1 MKYLWYIALSCLFI
15 LLVWIDLPE
24 NTPINITLGNRTLK
38 TILNPLTI
46 DTKVYGITI
55 KKSFTT
61 SYGLDLKGGSHL
73 VFEADTTKLPAA
85 DVTDALQSSRDI
97 IERRINYFGASEP
110 VIQTIKSQDRYRILV
125 ELPGIKDTD
134 KAVQLIGRTAN
145 LNFRTQLDLK
155 IPTQIASDS
164 GQQRVYFN
172 PEPALKGSD
181 IKKATVTFDQNN
193 GKPQVAL
200 QFSPAGAKIFGD
212 LTTKNVGKMIGI
224 FLDDEILVAPVV
236 QQAILTGDAVIT
248 GQRSVDETR
257 QLAVAIN
264 SGALP
269 VPIKLIE
276 QRTIGPSLGAVEIQ
290 KSVVAGV
297 IGLSAVGL
305 FMVLNYGGL
314 GVIACIGLLIYGLI
328 SLALFR
334 LFSVTLTLSG
344 IAGFILSIGMA
355 VDSNILIF
363 ERIKEERRKGK
374 SFETS
379 IRLGFGRAIDAIKDA
394 NITTLLV
401 AFILYNP
408 LNWQIF
414 PQLGLIKGF
423 ALTLA
428 IGVAVS
434 LFTGVVI
441 TRRLIT
447 ILYRPEQ
454 RS

>member
-1 MKYLWYIALSCLFI
+1 
-15 LLVWIDLPE
+15 
-24 NTPINITLGNRTLK
+24 
-38 TILNPLTI
+38 
-46 DTKVYGITI
+46 
-55 KKSFTT
+55 
-61 SYGLDLKGGSHL
+61 
-73 VFEADTTKLPAA
+73 
-85 DVTDALQSSRDI
+85 
-97 IERRINYFGASEP
+97 
-110 VIQTIKSQDRYRILV
+110 
-125 ELPGIKDTD
+125 
-134 KAVQLIGRTAN
+134 
-145 LNFRTQLDLK
+145 
-155 IPTQIASDS
+155 
-164 GQQRVYFN
+164 
-172 PEPALKGSD
+172 
-181 IKKATVTFDQNN
+181 
-193 GKPQVAL
+193 
-200 QFSPAGAKIFGD
+200 
-212 LTTKNVGKMIGI
+212 
-224 FLDDEILVAPVV
+224 
-236 QQAILTGDAVIT
+236 
-248 GQRSVDETR
+248 
-257 QLAVAIN
+257 
-264 SGALP
+264 
-269 VPIKLIE
+269 
-276 QRTIGPSLGAVEIQ
+276 
-290 KSVVAGV
+290 
-297 IGLSAVGL
+297 
-305 FMVLNYGGL
+305 MVLNYGGL

-447 ILYRPEQ
+447 ILY
-454 RS
+454 